1 MGVKGLTRD
10 TDGGIGEKEARNGIT
25 KTKDV

>member
-10 TDGGIGEKEARNGIT
+10 TGGGIGVKEVRNGIT